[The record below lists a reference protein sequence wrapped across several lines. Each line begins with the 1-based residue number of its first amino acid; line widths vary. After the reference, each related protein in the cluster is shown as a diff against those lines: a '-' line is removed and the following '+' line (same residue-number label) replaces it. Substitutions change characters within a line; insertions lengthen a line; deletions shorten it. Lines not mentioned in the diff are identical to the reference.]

1 MYSLSHF
8 SSLLQP
14 KYVTINSEL
23 KREKKC
29 ESKKMLVLVCKVK
42 FCKNHY
48 TVTQLHKIP
57 LKNEDKII
65 SLQKHSSF
73 LHIFAHCAKFV
84 TCYPI
89 RVDIFFKRRRRQ
101 EKKCHLMWQLY
112 SKNLSSFSPRTVGE
126 ISINM
131 LCHFSSKAF

>member
-1 MYSLSHF
+1 
-8 SSLLQP
+8 
-14 KYVTINSEL
+14 
-23 KREKKC
+23 
-29 ESKKMLVLVCKVK
+29 MLVLVCKVK

-48 TVTQLHKIP
+48 TVTSLHKIP

-89 RVDIFFKRRRRQ
+89 RVDIFLK
-101 EKKCHLMWQLY
+101 
-112 SKNLSSFSPRTVGE
+112 GE
-126 ISINM
+126 EDKIRNVI
-131 LCHFSSKAF
+131 